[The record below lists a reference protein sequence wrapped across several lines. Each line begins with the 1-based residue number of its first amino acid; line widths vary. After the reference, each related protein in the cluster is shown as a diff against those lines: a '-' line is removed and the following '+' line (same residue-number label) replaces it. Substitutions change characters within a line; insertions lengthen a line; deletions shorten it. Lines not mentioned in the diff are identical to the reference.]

1 MQVSGV
7 SAILCV
13 ARE

>member
-13 ARE
+13 AR